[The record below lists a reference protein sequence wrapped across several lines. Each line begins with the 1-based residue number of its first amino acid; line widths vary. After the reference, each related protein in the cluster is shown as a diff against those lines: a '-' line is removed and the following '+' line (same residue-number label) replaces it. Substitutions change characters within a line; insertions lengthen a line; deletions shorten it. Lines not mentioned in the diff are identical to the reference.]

1 MKDKESGSGLHY
13 IILHPVK
20 HTHNH
25 FCILTKHT
33 MRFRRSFFYDQVF
46 CNSVIQFVIS
56 DYRLKIG

>member
-33 MRFRRSFFYDQVF
+33 EISEVFFF
-46 CNSVIQFVIS
+46 MTKCFVI
-56 DYRLKIG
+56 L